1 MADDDL
7 NETRWTDLPEK
18 RLSNLK
24 IEITKR
30 RIRLWEIINLVNLSE
45 IKSTKRVGYGR
56 EWYATS
62 FFGRTSKDWA

>member
-30 RIRLWEIINLVNLSE
+30 RVRLWEIINLVNLSE
-45 IKSTKRVGYGR
+45 IKSTSDLYLINVRFLDRVFLY
-56 EWYATS
+56 
-62 FFGRTSKDWA
+62 K